1 MVLQEESW
9 MLMEINEMLWKFVCC
24 WRKIWGLM
32 SFVGLIRRWYLT
44 VALYTF
50 YRFCARWRPWFCAFL
65 YYFRTRLRLLPLSRN
80 GLQKRESSC
89 FFCHLSLHILQVII
103 PELSFFAPDVSCGI
117 ELLSWYLSAIGG
129 FGSLNIASG
138 FQMGISFKWL
148 QKRFC
153 LPSDLLTHLRH
164 AISWWFQ

>member
-9 MLMEINEMLWKFVCC
+9 MLMEINEMLWKFVCR
-24 WRKIWGLM
+24 WRKILGLM
-32 SFVGLIRRWYLT
+32 CPVTALILRVSILFPDKTAT
-44 VALYTF
+44 VAAFKERFAETGEFLLFLSPFSAYFASYYT
-50 YRFCARWRPWFCAFL
+50 RVVV
-65 YYFRTRLRLLPLSRN
+65 FRTRCRLWNWTSQLKSFGHWRN
-80 GLQKRESSC
+80 TSE
-89 FFCHLSLHILQVII
+89 F
-103 PELSFFAPDVSCGI
+103 E
-117 ELLSWYLSAIGG
+117 